1 MLNGQQTVYVLKKGK
16 NIMLKTSFL
25 RAMKSVKKIQKTTKT
40 ELMQQNKQKI
50 SYEKMQ
56 RYCVKCLEKSG
67 CSYWNLA
74 KMNGVKFKFRSGKFF
89 VRLRLVGFNTV
100 DVVTAKQYINNTNN
114 SIITTLPYLRRGWSY
129 EAATQQFL
137 ISVNKILRK
146 YQNSVARKQF
156 RVV

>member
-1 MLNGQQTVYVLKKGK
+1 
-16 NIMLKTSFL
+16 
-25 RAMKSVKKIQKTTKT
+25 
-40 ELMQQNKQKI
+40 
-50 SYEKMQ
+50 
-56 RYCVKCLEKSG
+56 
-67 CSYWNLA
+67 
-74 KMNGVKFKFRSGKFF
+74 MNGVKFKFRSGKFF